1 MVVIADDLSGAAEC
15 AVEFAQPGVP
25 AVLRLTQDPD
35 RSGAQTIVWDL
46 DARDRT
52 PVLSPPMVHSIGQS
66 HRIYLKI
73 DSLLRGN
80 WPQLVAALVHQTA
93 RPAILCSAL
102 PRLGRG
108 LRDGFVDLESA
119 PSALRRGL
127 VHRADSAVQA
137 LTQAGVSAGHCRLPA
152 RSDGDIYES
161 LLQAV
166 TRHTVIVVDAHTDS
180 ELDAIARAIAVLP
193 FPCTAIGSAGL
204 AGAMA
209 RCAASA
215 PPVCNFPVMA
225 SMAVL
230 VGSRTG
236 PAREQ
241 LQRLAETSCQP
252 VCVWSAHGSGET
264 SRVSDTHPSALQLFA
279 TPDDDHVMSAGAD
292 LTRRFV
298 ADVLARLQT
307 VDCWV
312 ATGGETAR
320 ALCDALE
327 VSQLE
332 VVGQI
337 EPGVSL
343 ARMNTR
349 GGPRHLVLKS
359 GSFGDAQTLVRI
371 ARLSGVLHSLP
382 NERQ

>member
-25 AVLRLTQDPD
+25 AVLRLTQNPD
-35 RSGAQTIVWDL
+35 RSEAQTVVWDL
-46 DARDRT
+46 DARDTT
-52 PVLSPPMVHSIGQS
+52 PVLSEPMVRSIAQS
-66 HRIYLKI
+66 NRIYLKI

-108 LRDGFVDLESA
+108 LRDGFVDLASV
-119 PSALRRGL
+119 PLQLRRGL

-137 LTQAGVSAGHCRLPA
+137 LTQAGVSAGHCHLPST
-152 RSDGDIYES
+152 SDAAVRES
-161 LLQAV
+161 LSLAV
-166 TRHTVIVVDAHTDS
+166 ARHTVTVLDAHTDT
-180 ELDAIARAIAVLP
+180 ELDAIARAIASLP
-193 FPCTAIGSAGL
+193 MPCTAIGSAGL

-209 RCAASA
+209 RCTAA
-215 PPVCNFPVMA
+215 PPPACALPPMV
-225 SMAVL
+225 SLAVL

-241 LQRLAETSCQP
+241 LQQLALASGQP
-252 VCVWSAHGSGET
+252 VCIWRADGCEQSLRAAQAG
-264 SRVSDTHPSALQLFA
+264 PPALQLFA
-279 TPDDDHVMSAGAD
+279 TPDDERMAPAGGD
-292 LTRRFV
+292 LTRQFV
-298 ADVLARLQT
+298 ADVLAQCPI
-307 VDCWV
+307 VDCWI

-320 ALCDALE
+320 ALCDALD

-343 ARMNTR
+343 ARMNSR
-349 GGPRHLVLKS
+349 GGPRYLVLKS
-359 GSFGDAQTLVRI
+359 GSFGDSQTLVRI
-371 ARLSGVLHSLP
+371 ARRSGVLPPSP